1 MNISQIVDNF
11 RPGTAITLAAGEH
24 ITVNQ
29 VGRYFILKSN
39 SLATEVQVA
48 IGNSQHYTAW
58 PVLWSFQ
65 THSVDDFFEKIK
77 FYNPAGAPMTI
88 DFFISTDWIDNKA
101 AEVTDTITI
110 PIDDTTNG
118 TITPAPIVALPAA
131 GFLID
136 NAAAVN
142 VGGGV
147 VGIPVTGQP
156 FAVGESITITNTVK
170 YDAVYIVL
178 ASSTAN
184 QVDITAAYVAEVFDG
199 ANDTIA
205 LTVPRSVA
213 ADSTRKELHLANHDT
228 SYNVFW
234 GDININAAVY
244 RGVPIQSESVY
255 IITCTDQIYLVCED
269 GAGKTGCTVSYCN
282 KTKT

>member
-1 MNISQIVDNF
+1 MNISQNIDNF

-24 ITVNQ
+24 TTVNQ
-29 VGRYFILKSN
+29 TGRYFILKSN

-65 THSVDDFFEKIK
+65 TRSVDDFFEKIK

>member
-1 MNISQIVDNF
+1 MNISQNIDNF
-11 RPGTAITLAAGEH
+11 RPGTAITLAAGENT
-24 ITVNQ
+24 TVNQ
-29 VGRYFILKSN
+29 TGRYFILKSN

-65 THSVDDFFEKIK
+65 TRSVDDFFEKIK

-255 IITCTDQIYLVCED
+255 IITCRDQIYLVCEN
-269 GAGKTGCTVSYCN
+269 GAGKTGCSFVLQ
-282 KTKT
+282 

>member
-1 MNISQIVDNF
+1 MNISQNIDNF
-11 RPGTAITLAAGEH
+11 RPSTAITLAAGEH
-24 ITVNQ
+24 IAVNQ

-39 SLATEVQVA
+39 SLATDVQVA

-65 THSVDDFFEKIK
+65 TRSVDDFFEKIK
-77 FYNPAGAPMTI
+77 FYNLAGAPMTI

-101 AEVTDTITI
+101 AEVTGTITI

-118 TITPAPIVALPAA
+118 TSTPAAIVALPAA

-156 FAVGESITITNTVK
+156 FAVGESITITNTIN
-170 YDAVYIVL
+170 YNNTYTVL

-184 QVDITAAYVAEVFDG
+184 QVNITAAYVAETFDG
-199 ANDTIA
+199 VNDTIK

-213 ADSTRKELHLANHDT
+213 AVTTRKELHLANHDT